1 MFIRVCVCKFGLYV
15 QNPLPTFLFI
25 VVRAGLLF
33 VIPPYGISSV
43 NSIIDYLLSG
53 SFHLAV
59 VSPWILP
66 LKHFLR
72 QLWFVY

>member
-1 MFIRVCVCKFGLYV
+1 MIRS
-15 QNPLPTFLFI
+15 
-25 VVRAGLLF
+25 ALLF